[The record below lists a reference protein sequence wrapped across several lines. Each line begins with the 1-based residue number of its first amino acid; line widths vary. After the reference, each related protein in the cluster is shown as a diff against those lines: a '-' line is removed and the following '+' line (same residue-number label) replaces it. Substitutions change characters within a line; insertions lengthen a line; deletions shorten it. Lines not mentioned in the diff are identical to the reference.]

1 MAPPQ
6 DRSFASDT
14 RPRLLR
20 ESVPKREC
28 TADDGGRDNTC
39 RPSPWETQRSF
50 TGERG
55 RQTEPTA
62 AKLTQNHFDYRR
74 HIECTRSICEE
85 QIDYRAMKGAH
96 YQSPLARVRIVEC
109 CRFHSKAYI
118 DLLRLIVAH
127 HIVVLVYAA

>member
-1 MAPPQ
+1 MLHAKAAGP
-6 DRSFASDT
+6 
-14 RPRLLR
+14 
-20 ESVPKREC
+20 EC
-28 TADDGGRDNTC
+28 R
-39 RPSPWETQRSF
+39 PWETQRSF

-85 QIDYRAMKGAH
+85 QIDYRAMNRRVRAT
-96 YQSPLARVRIVEC
+96 SSITSRSRDVRIVET
-109 CRFHSKAYI
+109 KAYI
-118 DLLRLIVAH
+118 DLLHLIVAH